1 MAKGKKSSLAIAKE
15 TKRNSPQ
22 KLGKFETWVH
32 RTMDYFTGVD
42 SFNDKG
48 EYIGHIL
55 NKKRLTPKQF
65 KELEEINPNSAKEY
79 KESPKKWWSKMLGLY
94 KGGVVKKKM
103 NMGGMMDDKK
113 INPTTGM
120 SMSMGGLSGRKVN
133 PSTGLS
139 MKKGGMIDYRKTGMM
154 YGGGM
159 ARKR

>member
-15 TKRNSPQ
+15 TKRSSPQ

-55 NKKRLTPKQF
+55 EKKRLTPNQL

-94 KGGVVKKKM
+94 KGGMVKKKKM
-103 NMGGMMDDKK
+103 NMGGL
-113 INPTTGM
+113 T
-120 SMSMGGLSGRKVN
+120 GRKVN

-139 MKKGGMIDYRKTGMM
+139 MNVGGLTKKKKVNPSTGLTMNKGGMTDYRKSGMF
-154 YGGGM
+154 
-159 ARKR
+159 KK